1 MAGRAA
7 AICSELEHKPTLCRH
22 RGCVAF
28 DPKRAFSAKLQCSA
42 ARESWGYPG
51 LSPHHVQR
59 RVPMAPPVVNLLATT
74 SGPRCSASAARTIV
88 AAGIAG

>member
-1 MAGRAA
+1 MARRAA
-7 AICSELEHKPTLCRH
+7 AICPELEHKPTLRRY

-59 RVPMAPPVVNLLATT
+59 RVPMAPPAVNLLAQLP
-74 SGPRCSASAARTIV
+74 GRGAAHLRRERLLRLV
-88 AAGIAG
+88 FAG